1 MPAALMIRM
10 TSPQRPAPKSP
21 VVPAVTDAPDATP
34 DDVPAAAPVAPV
46 APVAPLPSAPTAAP
60 ARLMAGVGMLFLFG
74 SLVLCAAMS
83 LGNAY
88 GGDGVAGPIA
98 SAAYWGL
105 LIGGF
110 AGVVVL
116 VSPVETM
123 TNATRAWIVGIQYA
137 LACAAPVLV
146 MIDG

>member
-1 MPAALMIRM
+1 M
-10 TSPQRPAPKSP
+10 TSPQHPAPKSP
-21 VVPAVTDAPDATP
+21 VVPAVPAVTDAPDATTTDATL